1 MSIPGEQIVGIHCMD
16 EKDLCRQKIMQML
29 IEVCYDTMQVFDF
42 GKRKHPDSGDIPNFL
57 MEDGNKCSLHDRGS
71 SILRHAAR
79 TFMNPTM
86 KDVESGLPE
95 LLHLMSSVAVMYI
108 RTKRGI
114 VHPQDDEQARRRGIK

>member
-1 MSIPGEQIVGIHCMD
+1 MTE
-16 EKDLCRQKIMQML
+16 CRQKIIQML
-29 IEVCYDTMQVFDF
+29 EEVLEDTMQVFDF
-42 GKRKHPDSGDIPNFL
+42 GKRKHPDSGDTPNFL

-79 TFMNPTM
+79 TFMNPKMT
-86 KDVESGLPE
+86 DEESGLPE

-114 VHPQDDEQARRRGIK
+114 VHPLDKVGG

>member
-29 IEVCYDTMQVFDF
+29 
-42 GKRKHPDSGDIPNFL
+42 RKHPDSGDIPNFL